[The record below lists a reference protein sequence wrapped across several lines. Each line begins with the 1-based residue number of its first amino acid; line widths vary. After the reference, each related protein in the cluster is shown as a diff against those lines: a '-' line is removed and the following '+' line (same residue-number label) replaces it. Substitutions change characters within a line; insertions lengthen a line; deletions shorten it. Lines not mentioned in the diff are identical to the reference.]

1 MYYKIDHTNENKIGS
16 GDGSITIRDARL
28 TDREA
33 LFRLAQR
40 DSTQLPDGPLMVAEV
55 SGEIRA
61 AAAVETGETIAD
73 PFHSTAEL
81 VRMLTVR
88 IAELNGS
95 SAPRR
100 GLLRPLAA

>member
-1 MYYKIDHTNENKIGS
+1 MYYKTDHTNENHSNGS
-16 GDGSITIRDARL
+16 DAITIRMARL
-28 TDREA
+28 EDREA
-33 LFRLAQR
+33 LFRVAQR
-40 DSTQLPDGPLMVAEV
+40 DSTHLPEGPLMVAAV
-55 SGEIRA
+55 GGEIRA